1 MVQIDSKKLTS
12 VVDNSVKGTHWK
24 RFKEFGSQNQT
35 VFSLGHFSPEIKM
48 DKTLVGGGLIS
59 GGPAP
64 TVATGV
70 KYNKDMVRGNLKD
83 FYTTMKAIAE
93 TGWMP
98 GYTAET
104 IEKMRVEK
112 NKTYPEEFDMV
123 ADIGIIE
130 FNNEEMAKQ
139 ALINQ
144 KQTSEGNFFEAQI
157 PGAPTG
163 MNVLKAMG
171 SKEVQANLS
180 KEQLAQFE
188 KLKPKIKEAEAKI
201 KSDREKVDM
210 SNNVVRLFGYDT
222 LITTTGNKKFNMAI
236 RVKNFLIVGSFIYSF
251 EMLPD
256 GDTPC
261 ESVSQFSSKKIT
273 ERVEGKTYERT
284 EVSPKKSTIGAEGF
298 LNKTEI
304 EQILKNIFKE
314 LES

>member
-1 MVQIDSKKLTS
+1 METKKLVPIIDKALS
-12 VVDNSVKGTHWK
+12 GTHWK
-24 RFKEFGSQNQT
+24 RFKEFGAQNQM

-64 TVATGV
+64 TMATGV
-70 KYNKDMVRGNLKD
+70 KYNKDMTRGNLKD
-83 FYTTMKAIAE
+83 FYSSMKSMAE
-93 TGWMP
+93 AGYLP
-98 GYTAET
+98 GYTTEM
-104 IEKMRVEK
+104 IEKMRAEK
-112 NKTYPEEFDMV
+112 NKTHPEEFDMV
-123 ADIGIIE
+123 ADLGITT
-130 FNNEEMAKQ
+130 FDSEETAKQ
-139 ALINQ
+139 ALTNQ

-163 MNVLKAMG
+163 MNIFKAMDL
-171 SKEVQANLS
+171 KEVKVNLS

-201 KSDREKVDM
+201 NNEREKSGM
-210 SNNVVRLFGYDT
+210 SNWIGKWFGHDAVMT
-222 LITTTGNKKFNMAI
+222 KVDNKQYNLAI

-261 ESVSQFSSKKIT
+261 QSVSQFSSKKIT

-284 EVSPKKSTIGAEGF
+284 EVSPKQSTLAEEGF

-304 EQILKNIFKE
+304 EQILKNIISG
-314 LES
+314 L

>member
-1 MVQIDSKKLTS
+1 MVQIDSKRLTS
-12 VVDNSVKGTHWK
+12 VVDNSVKGTYWK
-24 RFKEFGSQNQT
+24 RFKEFGSQNQM
-35 VFSLGHFSPEIKM
+35 VFSVGHFSPEIKM

-64 TVATGV
+64 TMATGV

-83 FYTTMKAIAE
+83 FYTSMKSMAE
-93 TGWMP
+93 AGWLP
-98 GYTAET
+98 GYTTEM

-112 NKTYPEEFDMV
+112 NKTHPEEFDMV
-123 ADIGIIE
+123 ADIGITG
-130 FNNEEMAKQ
+130 FDSEETAGQ

-144 KQTSEGNFFEAQI
+144 KQTAEGNFFEAQI

-163 MNVLKAMG
+163 MNIFKAMD
-171 SKEVQANLS
+171 SKEMQANLS

-201 KSDREKVDM
+201 KSDREKIDM
-210 SNNVVRLFGYDT
+210 SNNVAKLFGYDA

-256 GDTPC
+256 GNTPC

-284 EVSPKKSTIGAEGF
+284 EVSPKQSTLGAEGF

-304 EQILKNIFKE
+304 EQILKDIFKQ
-314 LES
+314 L